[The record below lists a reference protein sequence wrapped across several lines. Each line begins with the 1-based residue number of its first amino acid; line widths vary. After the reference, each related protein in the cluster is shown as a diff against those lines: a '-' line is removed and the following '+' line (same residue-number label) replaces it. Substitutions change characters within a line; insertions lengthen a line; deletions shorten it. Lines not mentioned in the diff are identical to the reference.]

1 MATLGEPAWSGGCRE
16 CTANEEKGQND
27 ADEVAHREEQVNSG
41 EEEAAPR
48 APTGAPKRRG
58 APRPAV
64 EEIMRVSESAMVAR
78 GDGNRQGG
86 GGLTEGGRWSARG
99 VKGG

>member
-27 ADEVAHREEQVNSG
+27 ADGVAHREEQVNSG
-41 EEEAAPR
+41 GEEAAPR
-48 APTGAPKRRG
+48 APTGALKRRG

-64 EEIMRVSESAMVAR
+64 EERMRVSESAMVAR

-86 GGLTEGGRWSARG
+86 GSLTEGGRWSARG